1 MGKLRFMIALWAA
14 RLSIPALK
22 LTHHNGTD
30 FPGSLAVKICP
41 DFLRYIGKPQKIL
54 AITGTNGKTTVAN
67 LLIDILEKEGVR
79 LISNRA
85 GSNILSG
92 ICTTLISGCDLFGR
106 AKDYDLAVLEV
117 DERYSPR
124 IYEYVK
130 PDDIV
135 VTNLFRDSLTRNA
148 HPGYIASILT
158 DAFPKTAHLIL
169 NADDLISCGVAPEN
183 PRVYFGIDHMPGDAS
198 VCENLVNDVQV
209 CPRCGEKMHYAYFRY
224 HHIGRSSCPACGY
237 GNPVPDY
244 QGVEIDLQNR
254 TMLVAENGEKHPY
267 HLISDSPHNI
277 YNMVTVIA
285 ALRQMG
291 YSHAAIARH
300 METAQILASRVS
312 EEKIGDVTV
321 VVQMSKEKNA
331 LANSRN
337 FDHIRKAPG
346 KKEVFLM
353 MNCLNLLKDWSENP
367 SWMYD
372 ADFEFLHQDDIT
384 TIVCAGSRCLDYK
397 LRLLLAGVPEDRIR
411 VEKDE
416 FKALE
421 LLPCVPGDRIYILH
435 GVDSVA
441 RSFRVKERLRKML
454 TKEDQ

>member
-14 RLSIPALK
+14 KLSVPALK
-22 LTHHNGTD
+22 LTRHNGTD
-30 FPGSLAVKICP
+30 FPGSLAVKLCP
-41 DFLRYIGKPQKIL
+41 DFLKYIGKPQKIL
-54 AITGTNGKTTVAN
+54 AVTGTNGKTTVSN
-67 LLIDILEKEGVR
+67 LLIDILEREGVR

-92 ICTTLISGCDLFGR
+92 ICTTFVNGCDLFGR
-106 AKDYDLAVLEV
+106 DKGWDMAVLEV

-158 DAFPKTAHLIL
+158 EAFPRTSHLIL

-183 PRVYFGIDHMPGDAS
+183 PRVYFGIDRMPDDRS
-198 VCENLVNDVQV
+198 TCENLVNDVQV
-209 CPRCGEKMHYAYFRY
+209 CPRCGAGMDYAYFHY
-224 HHIGRSSCPACGY
+224 HHIGRAKCPACGY
-237 GNPVPDY
+237 ENPAADYLGTEPDM
-244 QGVEIDLQNR
+244 ENR
-254 TMLVAENGEKHPY
+254 TVTVLEKGERHVY
-267 HLISDSPHNI
+267 HLITDSPHNI
-277 YNMVTVIA
+277 YNMITVIA
-285 ALRQMG
+285 ALRQLG
-291 YSHAAIARH
+291 YSHETIARH
-300 METAQILASRVS
+300 MATAQILASRIS

-372 ADFEFLHQDDIT
+372 ADFEFLNQEDIT

-397 LRLLLAGVPEDRIR
+397 LRLLLAGVPAERIR

-416 FKALE
+416 FRALE
-421 LLPCVPGDRIYILH
+421 LLPCAPGDRIYILH

-441 RSFRVKERLRKML
+441 RSFQVKERLRKML
-454 TKEDQ
+454 TKEGK